1 MKKNF
6 KYYATAWA
14 ILLLL
19 FNIICFATPSELY
32 GMNKYGGA
40 FWSGYALITLAFIG
54 QLICAGIA
62 FNAKSK
68 EKFFLNVP
76 LITISYSALIL
87 SFIIGAAC
95 MAIPN
100 VPNWIGVIL
109 CAVILAFAAISVIKA
124 SAAAELVSANEQ
136 KVQSKTAFIRAIT
149 ADAENLISRAGT
161 PETKAQ
167 CKKVYE
173 ALRYSDPMSSA
184 ELTEIEAELER
195 KFAKFSAKINAGD
208 DCGKLADEIAQLASE
223 RNAKC
228 KMGK

>member
-1 MKKNF
+1 VKKNF
-6 KYYATAWA
+6 KYYAAAWA

-54 QLICAGIA
+54 QLICAWIA
-62 FNAKSK
+62 FSARSR
-68 EKFFLNVP
+68 EKFFLNAP

-87 SFIIGAAC
+87 SFIIGGLC

-100 VPNWIGVIL
+100 VPNWIGIIL

-124 SAAAELVSANEQ
+124 STAAELISASEE

-149 ADAENLISRAGT
+149 ADAENLINRAGT

-167 CKKVYE
+167 CKKVYD

-184 ELTEIEAELER
+184 ELTDIEAEIER

-208 DCGKLADEIAQLASE
+208 DCGKLADEIAQLAAE

>member
-6 KYYATAWA
+6 KYYVAAWA

-19 FNIICFATPSELY
+19 FNIICFVTPSELY

-62 FNAKSK
+62 FNAKSR

-100 VPNWIGVIL
+100 VPNWIGIIL

-124 SAAAELVSANEQ
+124 SAAAELVSASEQ
-136 KVQSKTAFIRAIT
+136 KVQSKTAFIRTIT
-149 ADAENLISRAGT
+149 ADAENLINRAGT

-184 ELTEIEAELER
+184 DLTEIEAEIER
-195 KFAKFSAKINAGD
+195 EFTKFSAKINAGD

>member
-1 MKKNF
+1 MKKGF
-6 KYYATAWA
+6 KTYAAAWA

-19 FNIICFATPSELY
+19 FNIICFVTPNELY

-40 FWSGYALITLAFIG
+40 FWAGYVFITLAFIG
-54 QLICAGIA
+54 QLICAGVA
-62 FNAKSK
+62 FKSESR

-87 SFIIGAAC
+87 SFIVGAAC

-100 VPNWIGVIL
+100 LPNWIGIIL

-124 SAAAELVSANEQ
+124 SAAAELVSASEQ
-136 KVQSKTAFIRAIT
+136 KIKANTAFIRAIT

-173 ALRYSDPMSSA
+173 AFRYSDPMSGE
-184 ELTEIEAELER
+184 ELTDIEAEIER
-195 KFAKFSAKINAGD
+195 KFADFSSKIKSGD
-208 DCGKLADEIAQLASE
+208 DCAELADEISRLAAE
-223 RNAKC
+223 RNTKC
-228 KMGK
+228 KAGK